1 MNKSPQVRAVL
12 VDDHP
17 VVLAGLKS
25 VLERATEVEV
35 VAAGTTG
42 AEALRLVADHWP
54 DVLVLDLHLPDMNG
68 LEVLRRLRHLGY
80 AVAVLVLTAVRDE
93 TLMLTLLREG
103 AQGYVL
109 KDEALEVLPHAVRAV
124 ARGETWL
131 SPSVA
136 TQVVRRLRED
146 TAASSPPPSSGPVPP
161 LTRREAEV
169 LRLLAQGLDNAAI
182 AERLVITKRTVQNHI
197 SAIYGKLG
205 VRSRTEAMRLAIE
218 RGWVSLL
225 GES

>member
-1 MNKSPQVRAVL
+1 MNGPRIRAAL

-25 VLERATEVEV
+25 VLERAAVDV

-42 AEALRLVADHWP
+42 AEALRLVADHRP

-68 LEVLRRLRHLGY
+68 LQVLQRLRHLGY
-80 AVAVLVLTAVRDE
+80 PVAVLVLTAARDE

-124 ARGETWL
+124 AQGETWL

-136 TQVVRRLRED
+136 TQVVRRR
-146 TAASSPPPSSGPVPP
+146 PPAPC
-161 LTRREAEV
+161 RR
-169 LRLLAQGLDNAAI
+169 
-182 AERLVITKRTVQNHI
+182 
-197 SAIYGKLG
+197 
-205 VRSRTEAMRLAIE
+205 
-218 RGWVSLL
+218 
-225 GES
+225 

>member
-1 MNKSPQVRAVL
+1 MSQSPRPRAVL

-17 VVLAGLKS
+17 VVLAGLQS
-25 VLERATEVEV
+25 VLEKAADVAV

-42 AEALRLVADHWP
+42 AEALRLVADHRP

-68 LEVLRRLRHLGY
+68 LEVLRRLRGLGC

-124 ARGETWL
+124 AQGETWL

-161 LTRREAEV
+161 LTPREAEV

-182 AERLVITKRTVQNHI
+182 AARLVITKRTVQNHI

-218 RGWVSLL
+218 RGWVSL

>member
-1 MNKSPQVRAVL
+1 MSESSIRAAL

-17 VVLAGLKS
+17 VVLAGLQS
-25 VLERATEVEV
+25 VLERAAVDV

-42 AEALRLVADHWP
+42 GEALRLVADHRP

-68 LEVLRRLRHLGY
+68 LEVLRRLRRLGY
-80 AVAVLVLTAVRDE
+80 PVAVLVLTAVRDE

-124 ARGETWL
+124 AQGGTWL
-131 SPSVA
+131 SPAVA

-146 TAASSPPPSSGPVPP
+146 TTAPPPPPSSGPVPP
-161 LTRREAEV
+161 LTPREAEV

-182 AERLVITKRTVQNHI
+182 AARLVITKRTVQNHI

-205 VRSRTEAMRLAIE
+205 VRSRTEAMRLALE
-218 RGWVSLL
+218 RGWVSL

>member
-1 MNKSPQVRAVL
+1 MNKSLRVRAVL

-25 VLERATEVEV
+25 VLERAAVAV

-42 AEALRLVADHWP
+42 AEALRLVADHRP

-80 AVAVLVLTAVRDE
+80 PVAVLVLTAARDE

-124 ARGETWL
+124 AQGETWL

-136 TQVVRRLRED
+136 TQVVRRLRAE
-146 TAASSPPPSSGPVPP
+146 AAAPSSPPSSGPVPP

-182 AERLVITKRTVQNHI
+182 AARLVITKRTVQNHI
-197 SAIYGKLG
+197 SAIYAKLG

-218 RGWVSLL
+218 RGWVSL

>member
-1 MNKSPQVRAVL
+1 MNEPRIRAAL

-25 VLERATEVEV
+25 VLERAAVDV

-42 AEALRLVADHWP
+42 AEALRLVADHRP

-68 LEVLRRLRHLGY
+68 LQVLQRLRHLGCP
-80 AVAVLVLTAVRDE
+80 VAVLVLTAVRDE

-124 ARGETWL
+124 AQGETWL

-136 TQVVRRLRED
+136 TQVVRRLRTD
-146 TAASSPPPSSGPVPP
+146 AAPPPPPPSSGPVPP
-161 LTRREAEV
+161 LTPREAEV

-205 VRSRTEAMRLAIE
+205 VRSRTEAMRLAFE
-218 RGWVSLL
+218 RGWVNL